1 MLYGKPKYVSK
12 SIKRPAKVIKKLN
25 SGKLSIGYYVI
36 TYSNNTEM
44 LDIYPGY
51 VFKQQFFR
59 DMDMIVVGLA
69 GSKSDAFDLIAK
81 IAEDSLAKT
90 GECNLKKY
98 LLL

>member
-12 SIKRPAKVIKKLN
+12 SIKRPGKVIKKLN

-51 VFKQQFFR
+51 VSNSSFSETW
-59 DMDMIVVGLA
+59 I
-69 GSKSDAFDLIAK
+69 
-81 IAEDSLAKT
+81 
-90 GECNLKKY
+90 
-98 LLL
+98 